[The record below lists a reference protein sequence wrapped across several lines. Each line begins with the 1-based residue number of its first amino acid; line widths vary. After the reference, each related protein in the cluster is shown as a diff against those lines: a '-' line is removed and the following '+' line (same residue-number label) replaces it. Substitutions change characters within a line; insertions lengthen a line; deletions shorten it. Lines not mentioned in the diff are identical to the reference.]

1 MIFNIGAVNISLN
14 GGFVITLIIVII
26 VMVYRNK

>member
-14 GGFVITLIIVII
+14 GGVAIALIIVII
-26 VMVYRNK
+26 VIVFCNK

>member
-14 GGFVITLIIVII
+14 GGVAIALIIVVI